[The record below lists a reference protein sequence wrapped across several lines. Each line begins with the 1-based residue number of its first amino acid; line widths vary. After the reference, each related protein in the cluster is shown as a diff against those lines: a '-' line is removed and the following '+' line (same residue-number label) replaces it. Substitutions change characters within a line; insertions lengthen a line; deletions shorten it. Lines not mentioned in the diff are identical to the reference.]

1 MPSPHMSRRR
11 RLAESGPEAHMV
23 SVKRVYEPS
32 VPSDG
37 IRFLVERL
45 WPRGMRKKSLRM
57 KAWLKDIAPS
67 NELRRWFN
75 HDPAK
80 WMEFRRRYFDELK
93 SHRDAL
99 QPIVE
104 AEMDGNVTLLYSAHD
119 TEHNNAVALQDHLAM
134 LRVRDQRVRRANRR
148 RAQ

>member
-1 MPSPHMSRRR
+1 
-11 RLAESGPEAHMV
+11 MV

-80 WMEFRRRYFDELK
+80 WTEFRRRYFEELK

-119 TEHNNAVALQDHLAM
+119 TEHNNAVALKDHLAM

-148 RAQ
+148 RAK